1 MLQSIRDRAH
11 GLVVGVIVL
20 FICLSFA
27 LWGVGEYL
35 NAGATV
41 VVAEANDEEI
51 NLSEYQDAL
60 QRYRRQAQAMHQD
73 AFNEQDWASDIVKH
87 EALQQLVDDKL
98 LAQLARSERM
108 QISDTQVAR
117 ELRKIPAFQ
126 SDEGFSKAVYRD
138 RVQRL
143 GYSELGFEEQM
154 RAEMAKA
161 QLRNGIAASEFMTTE
176 EARWIDSLY
185 RQRRDIGYA
194 ILPSTEFDDQVEVV
208 EAEVATYYE
217 ANRESYRTS
226 EQVAIQY
233 VELWID
239 ALTAEVA
246 VDDAG
251 LREYYE
257 TNRAQF
263 TAVEER
269 DVNHILI
276 QVSENAAAA
285 DVAAAREAAQ
295 QAKRRAQAG
304 EEFEKLAAE
313 LSDDVGS
320 RTEGGATGFFPRG
333 VMAPEFEDAAFK
345 LTVGEISDPVRT
357 RFGFHVVKLT
367 AIQEGGLKIFE
378 EVRNG
383 VETVYRE
390 REAQRLFYEQAEE
403 FSNLVY
409 EHPDSLEA
417 VAAALALE
425 IKYTDPKSR
434 LELAQEFSERAAASA
449 FDPEVLLEGLNSE
462 PMELGE
468 GRFLAL
474 RVAEHLPVAIR
485 PLDEVRG
492 EVVET
497 LESQQRRTL
506 AAASGEALIARLQAG
521 KSVADVM
528 QAQGF
533 DWKTEH
539 SVGRES
545 NDVNRAVLRAA
556 FRLEVAAGDVV
567 YSGLPI
573 GRGDYAVLRVTNVDT
588 PSRQDADP
596 IDVADIKRELVD
608 IRSDAIW
615 RQFITALRTQTD
627 VKLYLENL

>member
-1 MLQSIRDRAH
+1 MQPQLMLPPR
-11 GLVVGVIVL
+11 
-20 FICLSFA
+20 
-27 LWGVGEYL
+27 
-35 NAGATV
+35 
-41 VVAEANDEEI
+41 
-51 NLSEYQDAL
+51 
-60 QRYRRQAQAMHQD
+60 
-73 AFNEQDWASDIVKH
+73 
-87 EALQQLVDDKL
+87 
-98 LAQLARSERM
+98 
-108 QISDTQVAR
+108 
-117 ELRKIPAFQ
+117 
-126 SDEGFSKAVYRD
+126 
-138 RVQRL
+138 
-143 GYSELGFEEQM
+143 
-154 RAEMAKA
+154 
-161 QLRNGIAASEFMTTE
+161 
-176 EARWIDSLY
+176 
-185 RQRRDIGYA
+185 
-194 ILPSTEFDDQVEVV
+194 
-208 EAEVATYYE
+208 
-217 ANRESYRTS
+217 
-226 EQVAIQY
+226 
-233 VELWID
+233 
-239 ALTAEVA
+239 
-246 VDDAG
+246 
-251 LREYYE
+251 
-257 TNRAQF
+257 
-263 TAVEER
+263 
-269 DVNHILI
+269 
-276 QVSENAAAA
+276 
-285 DVAAAREAAQ
+285 
-295 QAKRRAQAG
+295 AKRRSKRNAAPRAG

-383 VETVYRE
+383 VRGRSIAKE
-390 REAQRLFYEQAEE
+390 RLNGFFYEQAEE

-596 IDVADIKRELVD
+596 IGR
-608 IRSDAIW
+608 R
-615 RQFITALRTQTD
+615 
-627 VKLYLENL
+627 

>member
-20 FICLSFA
+20 FVCLTFA

-35 NAGATV
+35 NAGAMV

-51 NLSEYQDAL
+51 NLREYQDAL
-60 QRYRRQAQAMHQD
+60 QRFRRQAQAMVQD
-73 AFNEQDWASDIVKH
+73 AFNEPDWASDAVKH
-87 EALQQLVDDKL
+87 EALEQLVDDKL

-108 QISDTQVAR
+108 RISDTQVAR
-117 ELRKIPAFQ
+117 ELQKIPAFH
-126 SDEGFSKAVYRD
+126 SEEGFSKALYRD
-138 RVQRL
+138 RVQLL

-154 RAEMAKA
+154 RAEMVKA
-161 QLRNGIAASEFMTTE
+161 QLRSGIAASEFMTTE

-185 RQRRDIGYA
+185 RQSRDIGYA
-194 ILPSTEFDDQVEVV
+194 ILPSTEFDDQIEIA
-208 EAEVATYYE
+208 EHEVATYYE
-217 ANRESYRTS
+217 ANRESYRTN

-233 VELWID
+233 VELSID

-246 VDDAG
+246 VDDVG

-263 TAVEER
+263 TAAEER
-269 DVNHILI
+269 NVNHILI

-285 DVAAAREAAQ
+285 DVAAAREAAEV
-295 QAKRRAQAG
+295 AKRRAEAG
-304 EEFEKLAAE
+304 EEFEKLTAE

-320 RTEGGATGFFPRG
+320 RTEGGATDFFPRG
-333 VMAPEFEDAAFK
+333 VMAPGFEDAAFE
-345 LTVGEISDPVRT
+345 LIVGEISDPVRT
-357 RFGFHVVKLT
+357 RFGFHVIKLT
-367 AIQEGGLKIFE
+367 GIQEGGLKTFE
-378 EVRNG
+378 EVREG
-383 VETVYRE
+383 VEAAYRE

-417 VAAALALE
+417 VADALALE

-434 LELAQEFSERAAASA
+434 LELAQEFSERVAASA

-462 PMELGE
+462 PVELGE

-474 RVAEHLPVAIR
+474 RVAEHLPAAIR

-492 EVVET
+492 AVVDT
-497 LESQQRRTL
+497 LESEQRRML
-506 AAASGEALIARLQAG
+506 VAASGEALIARLQAG
-521 KSVADVM
+521 EPVADVM
-528 QAQGF
+528 KAQGF

-556 FRLEVAAGDVV
+556 FRLEVATGDVV

-588 PSRQDADP
+588 SSRQDADP

-608 IRSDAIW
+608 IRIDAIW
-615 RQFITALRTQTD
+615 RQFVTALRTQTD
-627 VKLYLENL
+627 VKLYPENL